1 MPLRMTEVSDFF
13 SLFDGPALVVTAQ
26 SDAGRSGCLVAFA
39 TQCSIYPPRLLVCL
53 SVVNLTTTVAS
64 RARALGVHVL
74 RRDQQRPGVAFWRGN
89 GDEIDKLSD
98 VAWREG
104 LAGAPILEECSA
116 WLEGIVLERFPLGDH
131 VGYLLEV
138 IDVASDLD
146 HDTMLKSEV
155 MGLEPGHPAEEVASS
170 SGRRSACLGSE
181 VRVPAAIE
189 LSRDYESHRHDLE
202 HHPRIIVVESRKVS
216 LRLPFSTPTLR
227 RCVPLEQAAHLDR
240 PLPSVG
246 PRRDCRF
253 PAQRRTVWRAARPFR
268 LMTRSRRDRPPVELE
283 RV

>member
-1 MPLRMTEVSDFF
+1 VTEVSDFF

-74 RRDQQRPGVAFWRGN
+74 RPDQQELASLFGEET

-116 WLEGIVLERFPLGDH
+116 WLEGVVLERFPLGDH

-138 IDVASDLD
+138 IDVRSELE

-155 MGLEPGHPAEEVASS
+155 MGLEPGHPAEEIRLVG
-170 SGRRSACLGSE
+170 GRRS
-181 VRVPAAIE
+181 
-189 LSRDYESHRHDLE
+189 
-202 HHPRIIVVESRKVS
+202 KVS
-216 LRLPFSTPTLR
+216 HDDS
-227 RCVPLEQAAHLDR
+227 
-240 PLPSVG
+240 G
-246 PRRDCRF
+246 
-253 PAQRRTVWRAARPFR
+253 
-268 LMTRSRRDRPPVELE
+268 
-283 RV
+283 

>member
-1 MPLRMTEVSDFF
+1 MTEVSDFF

-74 RRDQQRPGVAFWRGN
+74 RRDQLALASLFGEET

-116 WLEGIVLERFPLGDH
+116 WLEGVVLERFPLGDH
-131 VGYLLEV
+131 VGYLLEIV
-138 IDVASDLD
+138 DVGSDLD

-155 MGLEPGHPAEEVASS
+155 MGFEPGHPAEEIGLIDERPSRVASDDS
-170 SGRRSACLGSE
+170 SR
-181 VRVPAAIE
+181 
-189 LSRDYESHRHDLE
+189 
-202 HHPRIIVVESRKVS
+202 
-216 LRLPFSTPTLR
+216 
-227 RCVPLEQAAHLDR
+227 
-240 PLPSVG
+240 
-246 PRRDCRF
+246 
-253 PAQRRTVWRAARPFR
+253 
-268 LMTRSRRDRPPVELE
+268 
-283 RV
+283 